1 MLNKQREIAMP
12 AKQIAVKVQRKS
24 TILGSGPHDLGRENM
39 SASSFAGPFNGQ
51 MFLLV
56 VDAKSKWIEVF
67 PMHSTTAS
75 TTIRALRFLFAT
87 HGLPEVIVSDNGP
100 QFIAQEMKDFLK
112 SNGIRHCLSS
122 PYRPASNGEIERAVR
137 TSKSQ

>member
-1 MLNKQREIAMP
+1 MCGGPASITMLNKQCEIAMP
-12 AKQIAVKVQRKS
+12 AKQIANSWIWPTRPWQRKHV
-24 TILGSGPHDLGRENM
+24 G
-39 SASSFAGPFNGQ
+39 FAGPFNGQ

-87 HGLPEVIVSDNGP
+87 HGLTEVIVADNGP
-100 QFIAQEMKDFLK
+100 QFIAQEMKAFLK

-122 PYRPASNGEIERAVR
+122 PYRPASNGESEP
-137 TSKSQ
+137 